1 MTLGLNLS
9 GNRPIAPLR
18 LLVLILFLFSVFFF
32 LPSPAWVESPAEWRK
47 VASVED
53 GDSITLE
60 NGRRVRYLGIDSP
73 ERGGPGKGEYLAE
86 EAHRFNRQLVRGQ
99 EVRLEYEAERLDR
112 YQRLLAR
119 VYLKNGLWVNGEMVK
134 NGLAH
139 VLYQAPNTEKFEEL
153 LKWQREAMDDR
164 RGFWIKA
171 LEETDSDYRG
181 QRITRKFHRMDCADG
196 QKIAARN
203 LVLFKNKKD
212 AYFRGFSPC
221 RICRP

>member
-1 MTLGLNLS
+1 MTSCLDFFHA
-9 GNRPIAPLR
+9 RTIAPFR
-18 LLVLILFLFSVFFF
+18 LPVFIVFLFSFF
-32 LPSPAWVESPAEWRK
+32 LIGPFPTHPESPAEWYK
-47 VASVED
+47 VASVQD

-86 EAHRFNRQLVRGQ
+86 EAYRFNRHLVRGQ
-99 EVRLEYEAERLDR
+99 EVRLEFEAERLDR
-112 YQRLLAR
+112 YQRLVTR

-134 NGLAH
+134 KGLAH
-139 VLYQAPNTEKFEEL
+139 VLFQAPNTEKFEEL

-164 RGFWIKA
+164 RGIWSKA
-171 LEETDSDYRG
+171 LEETDSEYRG

-196 QKIAARN
+196 QKIVARN
-203 LVLFKNKKD
+203 LIHYKHKKD
-212 AYFRGFSPC
+212 AYSQGFSPC

>member
-1 MTLGLNLS
+1 MTLGLHFS

-18 LLVLILFLFSVFFF
+18 LLVLILSLFSVFFF
-32 LPSPAWVESPAEWRK
+32 LPSPAWAESPAEWLK
-47 VASVED
+47 VVGVED

-86 EAHRFNRQLVRGQ
+86 EAYRFNRQLVRGQ

-119 VYLKNGLWVNGEMVK
+119 VYLKTGLWVNGEMVK
-134 NGLAH
+134 KGLAQ

-153 LKWQREAMDDR
+153 LNLQRAAMDDR
-164 RGFWIKA
+164 RGFWSQA
-171 LEETDSDYRG
+171 LEETDSEYRG
-181 QRITRKFHRMDCADG
+181 QRITRRFHRRDCADG

-203 LVLFKNKKD
+203 SILFKQKKD
-212 AYFRGFSPC
+212 AYGKGFSPC
-221 RICRP
+221 RKCRP

>member
-1 MTLGLNLS
+1 MFS
-9 GNRPIAPLR
+9 GNRPIVLLR
-18 LLVLILFLFSVFFF
+18 LLVFILSLFSIFFF
-32 LPSPAWVESPAEWRK
+32 LPVPAWAESPAEWWK

-134 NGLAH
+134 KGLAH
-139 VLYQAPNTEKFEEL
+139 VRYQAPNTEKFEEL

-164 RGFWIKA
+164 RGY
-171 LEETDSDYRG
+171 LEQGPGGDRFRIPWSEDHPEISSNGLRRRTKDSG
-181 QRITRKFHRMDCADG
+181 QELGPF
-196 QKIAARN
+196 
-203 LVLFKNKKD
+203 
-212 AYFRGFSPC
+212 
-221 RICRP
+221 

>member
-1 MTLGLNLS
+1 
-9 GNRPIAPLR
+9 
-18 LLVLILFLFSVFFF
+18 
-32 LPSPAWVESPAEWRK
+32 

-73 ERGGPGKGEYLAE
+73 ERGGPGKSEYLAE

-153 LKWQREAMDDR
+153 LKWQRKAMDDR

-196 QKIAARN
+196 QKIAAKN
-203 LVLFKNKKD
+203 LALFKNKKD
-212 AYFRGFSPC
+212 AYFQGFSPC